1 VLEQVSCIKD
11 LFVLEEK
18 EVSLLNVKTDSFGKL
33 ASSIEEEEAR
43 KAYLKSR
50 SYLNPRDI

>member
-1 VLEQVSCIKD
+1 VLEQVSCIN